1 MIYFKF
7 LIGFFSLFIL
17 PAIVIK
23 GRSNN
28 LNAHQLLCCGL
39 VVSLVFSWCFFL
51 LSYAFSLDDIT
62 LLITLVFIDLL
73 LIFYI
78 RKSWVGRL
86 HFNEFKIKIEPL
98 FILVFIVIAS
108 IIYTNYGSSFII
120 WDAVVS
126 WNRWAIELYDNQYN
140 PANAAY
146 PILFPAIWSVLYK
159 LQGNSDVWWTVKTSL
174 YVVPIYLLLIQ
185 YYLYKELKSRI
196 YLFSLM
202 LSFIVVISDVAYSGY
217 MDFPVMMLGL
227 LSLLMLVSYHSSP
240 SKKGRLF
247 YLCFSILFSGLA
259 ALTKQAGLF
268 YLILNILYISTVLK
282 NHDKDEIKVVAQA
295 LFVTVS
301 LIFSYLVLFYM
312 NGDDPIGN
320 LDKLQ
325 AGSDGENFS
334 GKDVFESIIK
344 LSTTY
349 FGAFSD
355 FHYFNYKINK
365 EWVSNFF
372 FGAIFSG
379 LIFLS
384 ITLKSSYSKLC
395 SYALLSFLLS
405 VLIWSKYHSYDQ
417 RNAIYSYAYL
427 IVVFS
432 IVINGLSLKYDR
444 LVKLISPSIM
454 KVFFALFT
462 FLSVLVLLP
471 KDSEVHKIQREK
483 QQDIGNVYMAILLSR
498 QIKNEP
504 DCSTIHTNFQPIK
517 FNYLLKPYFDRV
529 IISNSFDVMGLL
541 SEIQSISC
549 NGGHYL
555 ALNPWTFK
563 VNPEAKTLLK
573 DLEIRGVV
581 KELVYSK
588 MPDIYSV
595 YRVKFN

>member
-1 MIYFKF
+1 
-7 LIGFFSLFIL
+7 
-17 PAIVIK
+17 
-23 GRSNN
+23 
-28 LNAHQLLCCGL
+28 
-39 VVSLVFSWCFFL
+39 
-51 LSYAFSLDDIT
+51 
-62 LLITLVFIDLL
+62 
-73 LIFYI
+73 
-78 RKSWVGRL
+78 
-86 HFNEFKIKIEPL
+86 
-98 FILVFIVIAS
+98 
-108 IIYTNYGSSFII
+108 
-120 WDAVVS
+120 
-126 WNRWAIELYDNQYN
+126 
-140 PANAAY
+140 
-146 PILFPAIWSVLYK
+146 
-159 LQGNSDVWWTVKTSL
+159 
-174 YVVPIYLLLIQ
+174 
-185 YYLYKELKSRI
+185 
-196 YLFSLM
+196 
-202 LSFIVVISDVAYSGY
+202 
-217 MDFPVMMLGL
+217 
-227 LSLLMLVSYHSSP
+227 MLVSYHSSP

-384 ITLKSSYSKLC
+384 ITLKSSYSKFC
-395 SYALLSFLLS
+395 SYA
-405 VLIWSKYHSYDQ
+405 
-417 RNAIYSYAYL
+417 
-427 IVVFS
+427 
-432 IVINGLSLKYDR
+432 
-444 LVKLISPSIM
+444 SIM

-573 DLEIRGVV
+573 DLIRN
-581 KELVYSK
+581 ELKNLKNNYIENIK
-588 MPDIYSV
+588 
-595 YRVKFN
+595 R